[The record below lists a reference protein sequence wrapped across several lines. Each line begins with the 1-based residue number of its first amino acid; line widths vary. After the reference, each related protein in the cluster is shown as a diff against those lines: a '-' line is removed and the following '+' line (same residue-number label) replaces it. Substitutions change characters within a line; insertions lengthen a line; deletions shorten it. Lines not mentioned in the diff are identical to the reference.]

1 MRSCTVL
8 EDEKVGCL
16 IWEFYTGDRVFD
28 GSGWRGGGGGG
39 EKKMRLLILILRS
52 SNNSSLT
59 LIPKAI
65 LAALTPYCSS

>member
-39 EKKMRLLILILRS
+39 KK
-52 SNNSSLT
+52 NFPN
-59 LIPKAI
+59 
-65 LAALTPYCSS
+65 LAVLGAKKQINLTPIYKNRRCFVF